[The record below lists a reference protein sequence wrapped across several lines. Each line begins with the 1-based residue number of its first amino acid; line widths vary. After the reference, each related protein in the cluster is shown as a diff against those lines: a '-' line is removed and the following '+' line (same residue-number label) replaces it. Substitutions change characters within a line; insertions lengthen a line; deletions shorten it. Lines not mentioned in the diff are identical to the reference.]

1 MAVIHKIPVK
11 SVSITR
17 ANLLKLLTQVGKEK
31 TLVAPVRN
39 DVFGDVD
46 FALVKTTDEIC
57 FDYDNTTSSPK
68 EFFFPNCEFM
78 FSFERSANESIK
90 IEGGPEAIV
99 LFGIRSCDVKAIELM
114 DNFYECDFEDNYYLD
129 KRRKSVIISVACSQ
143 LYEQCFCTSTRTGPL
158 LEEGFDVQLVP
169 MGQDYAVQIG
179 SEKGLELFE
188 EYKNFFADDKKL
200 DAGKFMAKVKNAKL
214 KFELDNVYNRLK
226 TEQVQELLWDEVAGR
241 CQSCGLCLFLCP
253 TCSCFTVTD
262 KATPSGQKRRVRQW
276 DGCYFR
282 GFTRMAGGN
291 DAVRNNQE
299 MVKRKYQHKLL
310 QQIDEFGTCGCVG
323 CGRCNL
329 VCVGNV
335 NWLENIKKIDK
346 GA

>member
-1 MAVIHKIPVK
+1 MSVIQKIPVK
-11 SVSITR
+11 NASITR
-17 ANLLKLLTQVGKEK
+17 ANLLKLLTQMGKEK
-31 TLVAPVRN
+31 ALVAPVRN

-46 FALVKTTDEIC
+46 FAFVKTGEEIC

-68 EFFFPNCEFM
+68 EFFFPNCECM
-78 FSFERSANESIK
+78 FTFEPGANESIK
-90 IEGGPEAIV
+90 TEDGAEAIV

-114 DNFYECDFEDNYYLD
+114 DNFYERDFEDNYYLD
-129 KRRKSVIISVACSQ
+129 KRRKAVIISVACSE
-143 LYEQCFCTSTRTGPL
+143 LYEQCFCTSTKTGPL
-158 LEEGFDVQLVP
+158 LEEGFDIQLIP
-169 MGQDYAVQIG
+169 IGEDYAVQIG

-188 EYKNFFADDKKL
+188 EHKNFFADDKAF
-200 DAGKFMAKVKNAKL
+200 DTREFMAKVKNAEL
-214 KFELDNVYNRLK
+214 KFDLDNVYNRLK
-226 TEQVQELLWDEVAGR
+226 TEQVQELFWETIASR

-262 KATPSGQKRRVRQW
+262 KAMPSGQKRRVRQW

-291 DAVRNNQE
+291 DAVRNNRE

-310 QQIDEFGTCGCVG
+310 QQIDEFGICGCVG

-335 NWLENIKKIDK
+335 NWLDNIIKIERA
-346 GA
+346 G

>member
-1 MAVIHKIPVK
+1 MGVKQKIPVK
-11 SVSITR
+11 NASITR
-17 ANLLKLLTQVGKEK
+17 ANLLKLLTQIGKEK
-31 TLVAPVRN
+31 LLVAPVRN

-46 FALVKTTDEIC
+46 FAFVKTGEQIC

-68 EFFFPNCEFM
+68 EFFFPNCECM
-78 FSFERSANESIK
+78 FTFERAANESIRA
-90 IEGGPEAIV
+90 EDSAEAMV
-99 LFGIRSCDVKAIELM
+99 LFGIRSCDVKAIDLM
-114 DNFYECDFEDNYYLD
+114 DNFYERDFQDNYYLD
-129 KRRKSVIISVACSQ
+129 KRRKSVIISVACSE

-158 LEEGFDVQLVP
+158 LEEGFDIQLIP
-169 MGQDYAVQIG
+169 MDNHYAVQIG

-188 EYKNFFADDKKL
+188 EYKRFFADGKKFN
-200 DAGKFMAKVKNAKL
+200 AEEFMAKVKNAEL
-214 KFELDNVYNRLK
+214 KFELDNVYNQLK
-226 TEQVQELLWDEVAGR
+226 TEKVQELLWDDVAGR

-253 TCSCFTVTD
+253 TCSCFSVTD
-262 KATPSGQKRRVRQW
+262 KTVATGLQRRVRQW
-276 DGCYFR
+276 DACYFR

-291 DAVRNNQE
+291 DSVRNNQE
-299 MVKRKYQHKLL
+299 MVQRKYQHKLV

>member
-11 SVSITR
+11 NASITR
-17 ANLLKLLTQVGKEK
+17 ASLLKLLTQVGKEK
-31 TLVAPVRN
+31 ALVAPVRN

-46 FALVKTTDEIC
+46 FAFVKTTERIC

-68 EFFFPNCEFM
+68 EFFLPNCECL
-78 FSFERSANESIK
+78 FSFEEGANESIR
-90 IEGGPEAIV
+90 IEGCPEAIV
-99 LFGIRSCDVKAIELM
+99 LFGVRPCDVKAIELM
-114 DNFYECDFEDNYYLD
+114 DKFYERDFQDNYYLD
-129 KRRKSVIISVACSQ
+129 KRRKSVLISVACSE
-143 LYEQCFCTSTRTGPL
+143 LAEQCFCTSTGTGPVL
-158 LEEGFDVQLVP
+158 QDGFDIQLAPVEQ
-169 MGQDYAVQIG
+169 GYAVQIG

-188 EYKNFFADDKKL
+188 EYKNFFTDDKKF
-200 DAGKFMAKVKNAKL
+200 DAEQFMAKVKNAEL
-214 KFELDNVYNRLK
+214 KFDLDNVYKQLK
-226 TEQVQELLWDEVAGR
+226 TEKVQEPFWDDVAGR

-262 KATPSGQKRRVRQW
+262 KATPAGEKRRVRQW
-276 DGCYFR
+276 DACYFR

-291 DAVRNNQE
+291 DAVRNNRE
-299 MVKRKYQHKLL
+299 MVKRKYSHKLV
-310 QQIDEFGTCGCVG
+310 QQIDEFGASGCVG

-335 NWLENIKKIDK
+335 NWLENLKKIDK

>member
-11 SVSITR
+11 NVSITR

-31 TLVAPVRN
+31 ALVAPVRN
-39 DVFGDVD
+39 GVFGDVD
-46 FALVKTTDEIC
+46 FTLVKTTDEIC
-57 FDYDNTTSSPK
+57 FDYENTTSSPK
-68 EFFFPNCEFM
+68 EFFLPNCECM
-78 FSFERSANESIK
+78 FSFEGSANESIK
-90 IEGGPEAIV
+90 IEGGAEAIV
-99 LFGIRSCDVKAIELM
+99 LFGVRSCDVKAIELM
-114 DNFYECDFEDNYYLD
+114 DSFYEHDFQDNYYLD
-129 KRRKSVIISVACSQ
+129 KRRKSVLISVACSE
-143 LYEQCFCTSTRTGPL
+143 LAEQCFCTSTRTGPL
-158 LEEGFDVQLVP
+158 LEEGFDIQLIPV
-169 MGQDYAVQIG
+169 GEDYAVQVG
-179 SEKGLELFE
+179 SEKGLALFE
-188 EYKNFFADDKKL
+188 EYKSFFAGDKKF
-200 DAGKFMAKVKNAKL
+200 DAKEFMAKVKNAEL
-214 KFELDNVYNRLK
+214 KFELDNVYSRLK
-226 TEQVQELLWDEVAGR
+226 TEQVREFFWEDVASR

-262 KATPSGQKRRVRQW
+262 KAAPSGQRRRVRQW
-276 DGCYFR
+276 DACYFR

-299 MVKRKYQHKLL
+299 MVKRKYSHKLV
-310 QQIDEFGTCGCVG
+310 QQIDEFGNCGCVG